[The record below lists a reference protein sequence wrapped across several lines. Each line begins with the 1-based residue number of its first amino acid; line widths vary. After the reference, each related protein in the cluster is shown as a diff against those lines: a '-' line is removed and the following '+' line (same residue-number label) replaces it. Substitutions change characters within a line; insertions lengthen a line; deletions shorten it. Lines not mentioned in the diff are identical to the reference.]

1 MAAANRDPAI
11 FQDPDRF
18 DIGRQ
23 PNPHISFGSGIH
35 YCLGVALARMEGQE
49 VFRALAERF
58 GRFELATEEVE
69 YQPSIQFRSLKSLPV
84 RWETR
89 NR

>member
-1 MAAANRDPAI
+1 MAAANRDPAV
-11 FQDPDRF
+11 FDEPDRF

-49 VFRALAERF
+49 VFRAMAERF
-58 GRFELATEEVE
+58 GRFELDTDLVK

-84 RWETR
+84 TW
-89 NR
+89 

>member
-1 MAAANRDPAI
+1 M
-11 FQDPDRF
+11 FEDPDRF

-23 PNPHISFGSGIH
+23 PNPHLSFGSGIH

-58 GRFELATEEVE
+58 DGFELETEALE
-69 YQPSIQFRSLKSLPV
+69 YQPSIQFRSLKALDV
-84 RWETR
+84 RW
-89 NR
+89 